1 MGEGGRGRVKR
12 GQSQEKLATSF
23 IDYPSVSC
31 YAAYLLGPAFGVRY
45 MIGPSQNDLESEQM
59 TKVCDNDGCY
69 PRLSIMGSNSSSILL
84 R

>member
-1 MGEGGRGRVKR
+1 MLNSVNMGEGDRGKEIGVKAR
-12 GQSQEKLATSF
+12 KKLATSF

-69 PRLSIMGSNSSSILL
+69 PSTTGSNSS
-84 R
+84 